1 MKKHILPAAAGILLG
16 LTGSAVAATYN
27 CLPVEIYEETNRFHV
42 LCGEPK
48 PEEGGYP
55 SDGSDRIRYF
65 AVPKSDNDFAKRFK
79 YITQTALIAG
89 LVVQFQYTSGDTS
102 GTAFDCAAN
111 NCRKPG
117 AFGLLAP
124 ASEVRIPFE

>member
-1 MKKHILPAAAGILLG
+1 MKKHILPATVCILLG

-27 CLPVEIYEETNRFHV
+27 CLPVEIFEETNRFHV

-48 PEEGGYP
+48 AEEGGYP
-55 SDGSDRIRYF
+55 SDGSGRIRFF
-65 AVPKSDNDFAKRFK
+65 AVPKSDIDFAKRFEH
-79 YITQTALIAG
+79 ITQTALIAG

-102 GTAFDCAAN
+102 GSAFGCSAN
-111 NCRKPG
+111 NCRKPW

-124 ASEVRIPFE
+124 ASDVRIPF